1 MCTPPQAW
9 ERVAQHKADADMSL
23 MLWKFVERFPSE
35 LSPEGGLLRDSLDD
49 EEEETTIKAAHSS
62 SSTEQGAA
70 GQRKPTHKRSNSMT
84 SWLSRQF
91 QF

>member
-1 MCTPPQAW
+1 
-9 ERVAQHKADADMSL
+9 MSL